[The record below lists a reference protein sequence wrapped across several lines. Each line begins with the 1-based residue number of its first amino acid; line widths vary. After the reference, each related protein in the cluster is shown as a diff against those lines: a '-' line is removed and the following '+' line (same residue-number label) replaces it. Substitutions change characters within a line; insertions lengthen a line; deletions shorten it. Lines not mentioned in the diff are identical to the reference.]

1 MPEFVSSHVDHG
13 TFREPY
19 QDHANG
25 IPVSRF
31 CADYLECV
39 EFTDGER
46 WKDYD
51 DEGNLT
57 IGFREVE
64 GFAPLTI
71 AQAQADCDKFEEEN
85 AADLAVFSET
95 FNRDNAAHDLWYSR
109 NGHGT
114 GFWDADITNLSPWG
128 SRPAAEALKARL
140 DAAAKNFGTLETYVG
155 DDGLVYFFAWK
166 GTLP

>member
-1 MPEFVSSHVDHG
+1 MPEFVSSHADHG
-13 TFREPY
+13 TFREPF
-19 QDHANG
+19 QDYVNG
-25 IPVSRF
+25 IPVSPF
-31 CADYLECV
+31 CADYLECA
-39 EFTDGER
+39 EFTDEEC
-46 WKDYD
+46 WMDYD

-71 AQAQADCDKFEEEN
+71 AQAQVDCDKFEEEN
-85 AADLAVFSET
+85 ATDLATFSET
-95 FNRDNAAHDLWYSR
+95 FDRDNAANDLWYSR

-114 GFWDADITNLSPWG
+114 GFWDADTTNLSPWG

-140 DAAAKNFGTLETYVG
+140 HTAAKNFGTLETYVG
-155 DDGLVYFFAWK
+155 DDGLVYFCEWK